1 MKDGGAALQVDA
13 CERAFTQADAGG
25 GGGWIVVG
33 ADAEQMAEELGDV
46 GVVADDEDVF
56 VGGALAE
63 EALELGEA
71 GSGSEGG
78 GDEDFLLVAGFGGDE
93 LGGLLGTLEG
103 ARDDEV
109 EAGLEGVEDVG

>member
-1 MKDGGAALQVDA
+1 
-13 CERAFTQADAGG
+13 
-25 GGGWIVVG
+25 
-33 ADAEQMAEELGDV
+33 MAEELGDV
-46 GVVADDEDVF
+46 GVVAYDENVF
-56 VGGALAE
+56 VGSALAE
-63 EALELGEA
+63 EALKLGEA

-109 EAGLEGVEDVG
+109 EAGLQRVEDVGELQALGLAVLVEGTFDVEEGIGAANTGAGVTEDE